1 MMIFYIIYIF
11 MKYLHKIFSL
21 FSETNSSISHERKS
35 AGKQKDFPALLSVG
49 EVLVCLCRGHE

>member
-21 FSETNSSISHERKS
+21 FSETNSSISNERKS
-35 AGKQKDFPALLSVG
+35 SPSAAS
-49 EVLVCLCRGHE
+49 

>member
-21 FSETNSSISHERKS
+21 FFGNKFQH
-35 AGKQKDFPALLSVG
+35 QP
-49 EVLVCLCRGHE
+49 